1 MHADLISEALARA
14 ARHDALPVG
23 SSAQTASTFQAFAYL
38 AIWTVAGLA
47 LASVVFGLWV
57 LAEHARAKRAGSEPR
72 ISPNVDGRG
81 IVVVSLVGV
90 VIALSAAVL
99 VNFFR

>member
-1 MHADLISEALARA
+1 MHADLMSEALARA
-14 ARHDALPVG
+14 ARHDALPVS

-38 AIWTVAGLA
+38 ATWTVAGLA
-47 LASVVFGLWV
+47 LAGVVFGLWV
-57 LAEHARAKRAGSEPR
+57 FAEHARAKRAGSEPR